1 MIKAIQKKSGQ
12 LCYVTESYLE
22 ANPETYELPKV
33 VKKVQKVQPKVAK
46 KKKIATKKTTK
57 TTKED

>member
-46 KKKIATKKTTK
+46 KKIATKKTTK